1 MARVIDLW
9 HDLEL
14 FQGDPRRTTCY
25 GRVRRSLMDKPHDHR
40 TDDDAPAM
48 PGEAQLLAVMEQS
61 NADLAA
67 GLTVPLADVLAE
79 LDVVAKE
86 IEARR
91 RARRV

>member
-1 MARVIDLW
+1 
-9 HDLEL
+9 
-14 FQGDPRRTTCY
+14 
-25 GRVRRSLMDKPHDHR
+25 MDKPYDHR

-61 NADLAA
+61 DADLAA

-79 LDVVAKE
+79 LDAVAKE

-91 RARRV
+91 RARRA